1 MSTSTPQDSTGHA
14 SAAFVDPVCGMTVDP
29 KTSKHSSEYEGQ
41 TYYFCSLMCLN
52 AFEDQPQQ
60 YLSSRSG
67 SQ

>member
-1 MSTSTPQDSTGHA
+1 MNQSDSHDPASHSPSTT
-14 SAAFVDPVCGMTVDP
+14 VDPVCGMSVDP
-29 KTSKHSSEYEGQ
+29 GSAKYSSEYEGQ

-67 SQ
+67 NH